1 MIRFLIRKVLA
12 AIPVLLGVAAITLLL
27 FDVAGGDPVA
37 IKLGKNPSPGEV
49 AALRM
54 ELGLDDSLIEQYF
67 SFVGNLLRFD
77 FGTSWADNTP
87 VTDIF
92 WRGVGPTLSLSL
104 PAFTVGTSI
113 AVALALL
120 VSFYRG
126 SVMDRVTTALAI
138 AGISISS
145 LVYILL
151 GQWVLAD
158 QWKLFPVWGYEY
170 GPRAATFVALPVLI
184 WISLSVGTDIR
195 YFRTV
200 ALEEINRDYVRTAR
214 AKGLPEHVV
223 LFKPVLGN
231 IAVPVITRLT
241 IVIPFLITGSF
252 LLEIFFGIPGLGSTL
267 YTAITSSDLPVVKAF
282 TMLGAVLYVA
292 FNILADVLYA
302 VFDPRI
308 RLGDA

>member
-49 AALRM
+49 AALRA

-77 FGTSWADNTP
+77 FGTSWADNAP
-87 VTDIF
+87 VTEIF

-104 PAFTVGTSI
+104 PAFTVGSSI

-145 LVYILL
+145 LVYILV

-223 LFKPVLGN
+223 LFKHVLGN

>member
-1 MIRFLIRKVLA
+1 MIRFLVRKVLA

-49 AALRM
+49 AALRA
-54 ELGLDDSLIEQYF
+54 ELGLDDSLIEQYL

-87 VTDIF
+87 VTEIF

-104 PAFTVGTSI
+104 PAFTIGSSI

-145 LVYILL
+145 LVYILV
-151 GQWVLAD
+151 GQWLLAD

-223 LFKPVLGN
+223 LFKHVLGN